1 MRNKKYVWPMA
12 LALVLLLSA
21 CGSADGT
28 KSRAGGSQTKSVNEV
43 LASGQQAAESQKA
56 ARASSE
62 TGASLLSSTTR
73 LAAVTSTVSDD
84 ALAAF

>member
-1 MRNKKYVWPMA
+1 MVA
-12 LALVLLLSA
+12 LSFVRSMSVPSA
-21 CGSADGT
+21 PF
-28 KSRAGGSQTKSVNEV
+28 KS
-43 LASGQQAAESQKA
+43 
-56 ARASSE
+56 